1 MKPSLTQSAP
11 HIRRGRTTS
20 AIMLDVLI
28 ALVPSAIAAVYVF
41 GPRALLLL
49 TVTMAAAAVAQWLC
63 VMMRK
68 GGEFD
73 GSALVTGALL
83 ALSLPVGTP
92 LWAAAAAAV
101 FAIAVVKEAFGGI
114 GHNLFNPAM
123 AARGLLL
130 VAFPTLLSGYAR
142 PDAVSSA
149 TPLSGIG
156 APEGPAEWLPMLT
169 GTENGSMGE
178 TSVLL
183 LLVGGVYLYLRG
195 AIRLR
200 VPMTCLGVFAAVTW
214 VFGGDY
220 GLFTGQRRRRPPLR
234 RPDARRVLYGD
245 GFHYQ
250 THNFS
255 RRASVCG
262 RCGCPD
268 RRSPHLGSLS
278 RRGLLRH
285 PADESHGSTARIS
298 DQTPC
303 VRPQIS
309 PFRHPAGG
317 KFINCFFRKDREIS

>member
-1 MKPSLTQSAP
+1 MKPALTQSAP

-41 GPRALLLL
+41 GTRALLLL

-63 VMMRK
+63 LMVRK

-130 VAFPTLLSGYAR
+130 VAFPTLLSGYAQ

-156 APEGPAEWLPMLT
+156 TPGGPAEWLPMLV

-220 GLFTGQRRRRPPLR
+220 GLFTGNVV
-234 RPDARRVLYGD
+234 A
-245 GFHYQ
+245 
-250 THNFS
+250 
-255 RRASVCG
+255 
-262 RCGCPD
+262 
-268 RRSPHLGSLS
+268 
-278 RRGLLRH
+278 GLLSGGLMLGAFYMVTDFTTK
-285 PADESHGSTARIS
+285 PTTFLGELL
-298 DQTPC
+298 
-303 VRPQIS
+303 
-309 PFRHPAGG
+309 FAGG
-317 KFINCFFRKDREIS
+317 VGALTAVLRIWGPYPEGVCFAILLMNLTVPLLEYLTRPRVYGLKSLLFGIRPVEN

>member
-1 MKPSLTQSAP
+1 MKPALTQSAP

-41 GPRALLLL
+41 GTRALLLL

-63 VMMRK
+63 LMVRK

-156 APEGPAEWLPMLT
+156 TPGGPAEWLPMLV

-220 GLFTGQRRRRPPLR
+220 GLFTGN
-234 RPDARRVLYGD
+234 VV
-245 GFHYQ
+245 
-250 THNFS
+250 
-255 RRASVCG
+255 ASLLSG
-262 RCGCPD
+262 GLM
-268 RRSPHLGSLS
+268 LGAFYMVTDFTTKPTTFL
-278 RRGLLRH
+278 GELL
-285 PADESHGSTARIS
+285 
-298 DQTPC
+298 
-303 VRPQIS
+303 
-309 PFRHPAGG
+309 FAGG
-317 KFINCFFRKDREIS
+317 VGALTAVLRIWGPYPEGVCFAILLMNLTVPLLEYLTRPRVYGLKSLLFGIRPVENS

>member
-1 MKPSLTQSAP
+1 MKPALTQSAP

-41 GPRALLLL
+41 GTRALLLL

-63 VMMRK
+63 LMVRK

-156 APEGPAEWLPMLT
+156 TPDGPAEWLPMLV

-220 GLFTGQRRRRPPLR
+220 GLFTGNVV
-234 RPDARRVLYGD
+234 A
-245 GFHYQ
+245 
-250 THNFS
+250 
-255 RRASVCG
+255 
-262 RCGCPD
+262 
-268 RRSPHLGSLS
+268 
-278 RRGLLRH
+278 GLLSGGLMLGAFYMVTDFTTK
-285 PADESHGSTARIS
+285 PTTFLGELL
-298 DQTPC
+298 
-303 VRPQIS
+303 
-309 PFRHPAGG
+309 FAGG
-317 KFINCFFRKDREIS
+317 VGALTAILRIWGPYPEGVCFAILLMNLTVPLLEYLTRPRVYGLKSLLFGIRPVEN

>member
-220 GLFTGQRRRRPPLR
+220 GLFTGNVV
-234 RPDARRVLYGD
+234 A
-245 GFHYQ
+245 
-250 THNFS
+250 
-255 RRASVCG
+255 
-262 RCGCPD
+262 
-268 RRSPHLGSLS
+268 
-278 RRGLLRH
+278 GLLSGGLMLGAFYMVTDFTTK
-285 PADESHGSTARIS
+285 PTTFLGELL
-298 DQTPC
+298 
-303 VRPQIS
+303 
-309 PFRHPAGG
+309 FAGG
-317 KFINCFFRKDREIS
+317 VGALTAVLRIWGPYPEGVCFAILLMNLTVPLLEYLTRPRVYGLKSLLFGIRPVENS

>member
-1 MKPSLTQSAP
+1 
-11 HIRRGRTTS
+11 
-20 AIMLDVLI
+20 MLDVLI

-41 GPRALLLL
+41 GTRALLLL

-63 VMMRK
+63 LMVRK

-156 APEGPAEWLPMLT
+156 TPGGPAEWLPMLV

-220 GLFTGQRRRRPPLR
+220 GLFTGNVV
-234 RPDARRVLYGD
+234 A
-245 GFHYQ
+245 
-250 THNFS
+250 
-255 RRASVCG
+255 
-262 RCGCPD
+262 
-268 RRSPHLGSLS
+268 
-278 RRGLLRH
+278 GLLSGGLMLGAFYMVTDFTTK
-285 PADESHGSTARIS
+285 PTTFLGELL
-298 DQTPC
+298 
-303 VRPQIS
+303 
-309 PFRHPAGG
+309 FAGG
-317 KFINCFFRKDREIS
+317 VGALTAVLRIWGPYPEGVCFAILLMNLTVPLLEYLTRPRVYGLKSLLFGIRPVENS

>member
-1 MKPSLTQSAP
+1 MKPALTQSAP

-41 GPRALLLL
+41 GTRALLLL

-63 VMMRK
+63 LMVRK

-130 VAFPTLLSGYAR
+130 VAFPTLLSGYAQ

-156 APEGPAEWLPMLT
+156 TPGGPAEWLPMLV

-220 GLFTGQRRRRPPLR
+220 GLFTGNVV
-234 RPDARRVLYGD
+234 A
-245 GFHYQ
+245 
-250 THNFS
+250 
-255 RRASVCG
+255 
-262 RCGCPD
+262 
-268 RRSPHLGSLS
+268 
-278 RRGLLRH
+278 GLLSGGRMLGAFYMVTDFTTK
-285 PADESHGSTARIS
+285 PTTFLGELL
-298 DQTPC
+298 
-303 VRPQIS
+303 
-309 PFRHPAGG
+309 FAGG
-317 KFINCFFRKDREIS
+317 VGALTAVLRIWGPYPEGVCFAILLMNLTVPLLEYLTRPRVYGLKSLLFGIRPVEN

>member
-1 MKPSLTQSAP
+1 MKPALTQSAP

-41 GPRALLLL
+41 GTRALLLL

-63 VMMRK
+63 LMVRK

-156 APEGPAEWLPMLT
+156 TPGGPAEWLPMLV

-220 GLFTGQRRRRPPLR
+220 GLFTGNVV
-234 RPDARRVLYGD
+234 A
-245 GFHYQ
+245 
-250 THNFS
+250 
-255 RRASVCG
+255 
-262 RCGCPD
+262 
-268 RRSPHLGSLS
+268 
-278 RRGLLRH
+278 GLLSGGLMLGAFYMVTDFTTK
-285 PADESHGSTARIS
+285 PTTFLGELL
-298 DQTPC
+298 
-303 VRPQIS
+303 
-309 PFRHPAGG
+309 FAGG
-317 KFINCFFRKDREIS
+317 VGALTAVLRIWGPYPEGVCFAILLMNLTVPLLEYLTRPRVYGLKSLLFGIRPVENS

>member
-1 MKPSLTQSAP
+1 MKPALTQSAP

-41 GPRALLLL
+41 GTRALLLL
-49 TVTMAAAAVAQWLC
+49 TVTMAAAAAAQWLC
-63 VMMRK
+63 LMVRK

-130 VAFPTLLSGYAR
+130 VAFPTLLSGYTR

-149 TPLSGIG
+149 TSLSGIG
-156 APEGPAEWLPMLT
+156 TPDGPAEWLPMLV

-183 LLVGGVYLYLRG
+183 LLVGGVYLYFRG
-195 AIRLR
+195 VVRLR

-220 GLFTGQRRRRPPLR
+220 GLFTGNVVAGILSGG
-234 RPDARRVLYGD
+234 LM
-245 GFHYQ
+245 
-250 THNFS
+250 
-255 RRASVCG
+255 
-262 RCGCPD
+262 
-268 RRSPHLGSLS
+268 LGAFYMVTDFTTKPTTFF
-278 RRGLLRH
+278 GELL
-285 PADESHGSTARIS
+285 
-298 DQTPC
+298 
-303 VRPQIS
+303 
-309 PFRHPAGG
+309 FAGG
-317 KFINCFFRKDREIS
+317 VGALTAVLRIWGPYPEGVCFAILLMNLTVPLLEYLTRPRVYGLKSLLFGIRPVENS

>member
-1 MKPSLTQSAP
+1 MKPALTQSAP

-41 GPRALLLL
+41 GTRALLLL

-63 VMMRK
+63 LMVRK

-92 LWAAAAAAV
+92 LWAAAVAAV

-130 VAFPTLLSGYAR
+130 VAFPTLLSGYAQ

-156 APEGPAEWLPMLT
+156 TPGGPAEWLPMLV

-220 GLFTGQRRRRPPLR
+220 GLFTGNVV
-234 RPDARRVLYGD
+234 A
-245 GFHYQ
+245 
-250 THNFS
+250 
-255 RRASVCG
+255 
-262 RCGCPD
+262 
-268 RRSPHLGSLS
+268 
-278 RRGLLRH
+278 GLLSGGLMLGAFYMVTDFTTK
-285 PADESHGSTARIS
+285 PTTFLGELL
-298 DQTPC
+298 
-303 VRPQIS
+303 
-309 PFRHPAGG
+309 FAGG
-317 KFINCFFRKDREIS
+317 VGALTAVLRIWGPYPEGVCFAILLMNLTVPLLEYLTRPRVYGLKSLLFGIRPVEN

>member
-1 MKPSLTQSAP
+1 
-11 HIRRGRTTS
+11 
-20 AIMLDVLI
+20 MLDVLI

-41 GPRALLLL
+41 GTRALLLL

-63 VMMRK
+63 LMVRK

-130 VAFPTLLSGYAR
+130 VAFPTLLSGYAQ

-156 APEGPAEWLPMLT
+156 TPGGPAEWLPMLV

-220 GLFTGQRRRRPPLR
+220 GLFTGNVV
-234 RPDARRVLYGD
+234 A
-245 GFHYQ
+245 
-250 THNFS
+250 
-255 RRASVCG
+255 
-262 RCGCPD
+262 
-268 RRSPHLGSLS
+268 
-278 RRGLLRH
+278 GLLSGGLMLGAFYMVTDFTTK
-285 PADESHGSTARIS
+285 PTTFLGELL
-298 DQTPC
+298 
-303 VRPQIS
+303 
-309 PFRHPAGG
+309 FAGG
-317 KFINCFFRKDREIS
+317 VGALTAVLRIWGPYPEGVCFAILLMNLTVPLLEYLTRPRVYGLKSLLFGIRPVEN

>member
-1 MKPSLTQSAP
+1 MKPALTQSAP

-41 GPRALLLL
+41 GTRALLLL

-63 VMMRK
+63 LMVRK

-156 APEGPAEWLPMLT
+156 TPEGPTEWLPMLV

-214 VFGGDY
+214 VFGGDH
-220 GLFTGQRRRRPPLR
+220 GLFTGNVV
-234 RPDARRVLYGD
+234 A
-245 GFHYQ
+245 
-250 THNFS
+250 
-255 RRASVCG
+255 
-262 RCGCPD
+262 
-268 RRSPHLGSLS
+268 
-278 RRGLLRH
+278 GLLSGGLMLGAFYMVTDFTTK
-285 PADESHGSTARIS
+285 PTTFLGELL
-298 DQTPC
+298 
-303 VRPQIS
+303 
-309 PFRHPAGG
+309 FAGG
-317 KFINCFFRKDREIS
+317 VGALTAILRIWGPYPEGVCFAILLMNLTVPLLEYLTRPRVYGLKSLLFGIRPMEN

>member
-1 MKPSLTQSAP
+1 
-11 HIRRGRTTS
+11 
-20 AIMLDVLI
+20 MLDVLI

-220 GLFTGQRRRRPPLR
+220 GLFTGNVV
-234 RPDARRVLYGD
+234 A
-245 GFHYQ
+245 
-250 THNFS
+250 
-255 RRASVCG
+255 
-262 RCGCPD
+262 
-268 RRSPHLGSLS
+268 
-278 RRGLLRH
+278 GLLSGGLMLGAFYMVTDFTTK
-285 PADESHGSTARIS
+285 PTTFLGELL
-298 DQTPC
+298 
-303 VRPQIS
+303 
-309 PFRHPAGG
+309 FAGG
-317 KFINCFFRKDREIS
+317 VGALTAVLRIWGPYPEGVCFAILLMNLTVPLLEYLTRPRVYGLKSLLFGIRPVENS

>member
-1 MKPSLTQSAP
+1 LKPALTQSAP

-41 GPRALLLL
+41 GTRALLLL

-63 VMMRK
+63 LMVRK

-156 APEGPAEWLPMLT
+156 TPGGPAEWLPMLV

-214 VFGGDY
+214 AFGGDY
-220 GLFTGQRRRRPPLR
+220 GLFTGNVV
-234 RPDARRVLYGD
+234 A
-245 GFHYQ
+245 
-250 THNFS
+250 
-255 RRASVCG
+255 
-262 RCGCPD
+262 
-268 RRSPHLGSLS
+268 
-278 RRGLLRH
+278 GLLSGGLMLGAFYMVTDFTTK
-285 PADESHGSTARIS
+285 PTTFLGELL
-298 DQTPC
+298 
-303 VRPQIS
+303 
-309 PFRHPAGG
+309 FAGG
-317 KFINCFFRKDREIS
+317 VGALTAVLRIWGPYPEGVCFAILLMNLTVPLLEYLTRPRVYGLKSLLFGIRPVENS

>member
-1 MKPSLTQSAP
+1 MKPALTQSAP

-41 GPRALLLL
+41 GTRALLLL

-63 VMMRK
+63 LMVRK

-156 APEGPAEWLPMLT
+156 TPGGPAEWLPMLV

-220 GLFTGQRRRRPPLR
+220 GLFTGNVV
-234 RPDARRVLYGD
+234 A
-245 GFHYQ
+245 
-250 THNFS
+250 
-255 RRASVCG
+255 
-262 RCGCPD
+262 
-268 RRSPHLGSLS
+268 
-278 RRGLLRH
+278 GLLSGGLMLGAFYMVTDFTTK
-285 PADESHGSTARIS
+285 PTTFLGELL
-298 DQTPC
+298 
-303 VRPQIS
+303 
-309 PFRHPAGG
+309 FAGG
-317 KFINCFFRKDREIS
+317 VGALTAVLRIWGPYPEGVCFAILLMNLTVPLLEYLTRPRVYGLKSLLFGIRPVEN

>member
-1 MKPSLTQSAP
+1 MKPALTQSAP

-28 ALVPSAIAAVYVF
+28 ALVPSAIAAIYVF
-41 GPRALLLL
+41 GTRALLLL

-63 VMMRK
+63 LMVRK

-156 APEGPAEWLPMLT
+156 TPGGPAEWLPMLV

-220 GLFTGQRRRRPPLR
+220 GLFTGNVV
-234 RPDARRVLYGD
+234 A
-245 GFHYQ
+245 
-250 THNFS
+250 
-255 RRASVCG
+255 
-262 RCGCPD
+262 
-268 RRSPHLGSLS
+268 
-278 RRGLLRH
+278 GLLSGGLMLGAFYMVTDFTTK
-285 PADESHGSTARIS
+285 PTTFLGELL
-298 DQTPC
+298 
-303 VRPQIS
+303 
-309 PFRHPAGG
+309 FAGG
-317 KFINCFFRKDREIS
+317 VGALTAVLRIWGPYPEGLCFAILLMNLTVPLLEYLTRPRVYGLKSLLFGIRPVENS

>member
-49 TVTMAAAAVAQWLC
+49 TVTMGGGAVAQWLC

-220 GLFTGQRRRRPPLR
+220 GLFTGNVV
-234 RPDARRVLYGD
+234 A
-245 GFHYQ
+245 
-250 THNFS
+250 
-255 RRASVCG
+255 
-262 RCGCPD
+262 
-268 RRSPHLGSLS
+268 
-278 RRGLLRH
+278 GLLSGGLMLGAFYMVTDFTTK
-285 PADESHGSTARIS
+285 PTTFLGELL
-298 DQTPC
+298 
-303 VRPQIS
+303 
-309 PFRHPAGG
+309 FAGG
-317 KFINCFFRKDREIS
+317 VGALTAVLRIWGPYPEGVCFAILLMNLTVPLLEYLTRPRVYGLKSLLFGIRPVENS